1 MKDGAMRLREIALA
15 RDTLQLPP
23 GLAAGLP
30 VRADVTAAEPAVVGT
45 IMIRTEMLSSVDSA
59 SAPPG
64 EEHRRRGRAGGL
76 GTRIDSLLT
85 RFAERLVDISRE
97 QFGLFGA
104 CASGFAWL

>member
-1 MKDGAMRLREIALA
+1 
-15 RDTLQLPP
+15 
-23 GLAAGLP
+23 
-30 VRADVTAAEPAVVGT
+30 
-45 IMIRTEMLSSVDSA
+45 MIRTEMLSSVDSA